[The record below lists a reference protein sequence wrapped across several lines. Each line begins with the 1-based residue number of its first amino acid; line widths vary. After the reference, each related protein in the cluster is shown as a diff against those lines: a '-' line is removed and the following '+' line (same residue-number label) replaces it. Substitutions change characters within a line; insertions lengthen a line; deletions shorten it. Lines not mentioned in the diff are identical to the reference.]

1 MGLWRDE
8 PLENLESQILWDAD
22 KLTKIGLTM
31 SIHWFGSALN
41 RGRVKTTEDFIEG
54 GLRPDWLDKTVA
66 SMHTPQ
72 ARKAAQKRLTNFRD
86 YFEKLDRELNA
97 DDIK

>member
-1 MGLWRDE
+1 MPDNTTIRKFIRHPADVPIQVATDWDGDE
-8 PLENLESQILWDAD
+8 VD
-22 KLTKIGLTM
+22 
-31 SIHWFGSALN
+31 
-41 RGRVKTTEDFIEG
+41 
-54 GLRPDWLDKTVA
+54 DWLDKTVA

-72 ARKAAQKRLTNFRD
+72 ARKAAKKRLTNFRD